1 MNKLLVVSAI
11 AALGLSS
18 VAFAGG
24 LPEEMPTAPAAVS
37 SDAGFYLG
45 IAGGYGMTN
54 WKNLEG
60 LAVNG
65 TKLYSISKDNGA
77 VGRAFLGYDLN
88 RYFAVEFGY
97 SYFFNKPTMDLA
109 SGVTNGPFG
118 ITASGTKFIKNT
130 QAFDL
135 MGKIKAPVV
144 DNFDLY
150 AKLGVNY
157 LISNL
162 DNVTISGNSSSIRNL
177 NVAFGAGA
185 DYYITPNIIANIE
198 WLRFNGKAKFDFNTV
213 TGGQAVDYQPN
224 TDAFMVGLR
233 YKFDM

>member
-24 LPEEMPTAPAAVS
+24 LPEEMPMAPAAVS
-37 SDAGFYLG
+37 SDAGLYLG
-45 IAGGYGMTN
+45 LAGGYGMTN
-54 WKNLEG
+54 WKNIDGRNIET
-60 LAVNG
+60 VTRTVSN
-65 TKLYSISKDNGA
+65 DNGA

-88 RYFAVEFGY
+88 RYFAIAFGY
-97 SYFFNKPTMDLA
+97 SYFFNKPKIAFD
-109 SGVTNGPFG
+109 NGAGAFG
-118 ITASGTKFIKNT
+118 NATAFLNNT

-157 LISNL
+157 LMSNF
-162 DNVTISGNSSSIRNL
+162 TATSTTGISGNTNNF
-177 NVAFGAGA
+177 NVAYGAGA

-198 WLRFNGKAKFDFNTV
+198 WLRFNGSSKIEFPTTANGAKMK
-213 TGGQAVDYQPN
+213 YQPN